1 MEQFN
6 KVISFILGLVVVV
19 IFLAIATGRIN
30 LKGTPFSFSKGSSST
45 KITPTPTPKSK
56 STSFTLNQTSI
67 PQDNTPSS
75 SSYNPQYHSYNGG
88 AVSTIPNTGPEF
100 LLPLIA
106 SSFLGGLFLKGKG
119 KK

>member
-6 KVISFILGLVVVV
+6 KVISFVLGLVVVV
-19 IFLAIATGRIN
+19 IFLAVASGRIN
-30 LKGTPFSFSKGSSST
+30 LKGTPFSFSKGTTSV
-45 KITPTPTPKSK
+45 KVTPTPTPKSK
-56 STSFTLNQTSI
+56 SLTLNQVSSTSQGSV
-67 PQDNTPSS
+67 PASS
-75 SSYNPQYHSYNGG
+75 TTNPQYHSYNGS

-100 LLPLIA
+100 LLPLVA